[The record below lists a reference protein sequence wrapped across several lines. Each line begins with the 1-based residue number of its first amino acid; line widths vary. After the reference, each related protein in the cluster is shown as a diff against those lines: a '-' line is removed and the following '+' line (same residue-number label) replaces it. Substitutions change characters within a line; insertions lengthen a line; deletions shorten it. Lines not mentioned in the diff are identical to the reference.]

1 MMRRLAAVLV
11 VISAA
16 TSTSAQDAPADA
28 AAKAA
33 LEKLA
38 ARMKDVR
45 MLTAKVV
52 QSRKTELLDKPIVS
66 SGTMAYRRNPARL
79 VFHLT
84 EPRHA
89 EIHLDQGS
97 YQVYRP
103 DEKRLERID
112 FAGEDVTSK
121 ILMVFEPKADD
132 IGKAF
137 IVHGGEAKDGDIEVR
152 LESSN
157 EQLRKRMKKIALT
170 VAQSDGALKRIA
182 YTDAEGDEIQ
192 FDLSDV
198 VINPELPAETFSLK
212 IPEGTRV
219 LRRTVALDK

>member
-1 MMRRLAAVLV
+1 MRTAAVLLLLAV
-11 VISAA
+11 AA
-16 TSTSAQDAPADA
+16 SGQDAPADA

-38 ARMKDVR
+38 AKMKDVR
-45 MLTAKVV
+45 TLTAKVV

-66 SGTMAYRRNPARL
+66 SGTMAYRRTPARL

-84 EPRHA
+84 EPRRA
-89 EIHLDQGS
+89 EIHLDQTS

-137 IVHGGEAKDGDIEVR
+137 TVRGGASKDGAIEVH
-152 LESSN
+152 LDSTN
-157 EQLRKRMKKIALT
+157 EQLRKRMKKIVLT
-170 VAQSDGALKRIA
+170 VAEADGALRRIA
-182 YTDAEGDEIQ
+182 YTDSEGDEIQ
-192 FDLSDV
+192 FDLSEV
-198 VINPELPAETFSLK
+198 VVNPELAAELFTLK
-212 IPEGTRV
+212 TPEGTRV

>member
-1 MMRRLAAVLV
+1 MRLLAAVLTLF
-11 VISAA
+11 AA
-16 TSTSAQDAPADA
+16 AADAQDAPADA

-45 MLTAKVV
+45 TLTAKVI

-84 EPRHA
+84 DPRRA
-89 EIHLDQGS
+89 EIHLDQTS

-112 FAGEDVTSK
+112 FAGEDITSK
-121 ILMVFEPKADD
+121 ILMMFEPKTED

-137 IVHGGEAKDGDIEVR
+137 AVRGGETKDGAIEVR
-152 LESSN
+152 LESGN
-157 EQLRKRMKKIALT
+157 EQFRKRMKKIALT
-170 VAQSDGALKRIA
+170 VGVADGDLRRIA

-192 FDLSDV
+192 FDLSEV
-198 VINPELPAETFSLK
+198 LINPDLPAETFALK
-212 IPEGTRV
+212 TPEGTRV
-219 LRRTVALDK
+219 LRRSVALDK

>member
-1 MMRRLAAVLV
+1 
-11 VISAA
+11 
-16 TSTSAQDAPADA
+16 
-28 AAKAA
+28 
-33 LEKLA
+33 
-38 ARMKDVR
+38 
-45 MLTAKVV
+45 
-52 QSRKTELLDKPIVS
+52 
-66 SGTMAYRRNPARL
+66 
-79 VFHLT
+79 
-84 EPRHA
+84 
-89 EIHLDQGS
+89 
-97 YQVYRP
+97 VYRP

>member
-1 MMRRLAAVLV
+1 MRGAALWLLLAAVSV
-11 VISAA
+11 P
-16 TSTSAQDAPADA
+16 QDSPADA

-33 LEKLA
+33 LEKLSGK
-38 ARMKDVR
+38 MKDVR
-45 MLTAKVV
+45 TLTAKVV

-66 SGTMAYRRNPARL
+66 SGTMAYRRTPARL
-79 VFHLT
+79 VFQLS
-84 EPRHA
+84 EPRRA

-121 ILMVFEPKADD
+121 ILMVFEPKAEE

-137 IVHGGEAKDGDIEVR
+137 AVKGGESKDGAIEVR

-170 VAQSDGALKRIA
+170 VAEADGALRRIA
-182 YTDAEGDEIQ
+182 YTDSEGDEIQ

-198 VINPELPAETFSLK
+198 VINPELPGGIFELK
-212 IPEGTRV
+212 TPEGTRV

>member
-1 MMRRLAAVLV
+1 MR
-11 VISAA
+11 AA
-16 TSTSAQDAPADA
+16 TVLLLLATAVVAQDTPADA

-33 LEKLA
+33 LDKLA
-38 ARMKDVR
+38 AKMKDVR
-45 MLTAKVV
+45 TLTAKVV

-66 SGTMAYRRNPARL
+66 SGTMAYRRNPAQL
-79 VFHLT
+79 VFQLT
-84 EPRHA
+84 EPRRA
-89 EIHLDQGS
+89 EIHLDKGS

-137 IVHGGEAKDGDIEVR
+137 TVRGGESKDGAIEVR
-152 LESSN
+152 LESTN

-170 VAQSDGALKRIA
+170 VVEADGALRRIA
-182 YTDAEGDEIQ
+182 YTDSEGDEIQ

-198 VINPELPAETFSLK
+198 VINPELPAEKFELK
-212 IPEGTRV
+212 TPEGTRV